1 MLITIFTPAYNR
13 GNLLKRLYKSL
24 CIQELQNFEWVI
36 VDDGSVD
43 DTEVIV
49 EEFKQ
54 ENKIPIYYHKQ
65 QNSGK
70 HIAINKGAE
79 MANGKLFFIV
89 DSDDYLTR
97 TATKTIEEKYKLIA
111 DNDEYAGISGRK
123 GYSETEYI
131 GSKMSYED
139 IHANA
144 LDFRY
149 HYAVQGD
156 MAEVIRTDIIR
167 QYPFPVIE
175 NEKFCTEGILWYRV
189 ALKYRFLWFKDIIYV
204 AEYLEGGLSNSIV
217 RIRKQSPNY
226 SILFYSSLAKM
237 PIPFK
242 EKVKASI
249 NFWRFAKHSNK
260 KFTEKL
266 KMTNIL
272 LSVITL
278 PLGYLFAIK
287 DNE

>member
-1 MLITIFTPAYNR
+1 MFLTIFTPAYNR
-13 GNLLKRLYKSL
+13 GNLLKRLYESL
-24 CIQELQNFEWVI
+24 CNQELQNFEWVI

-43 DTEVIV
+43 DTESVV

-89 DSDDYLTR
+89 DSDDYLTKN
-97 TATKTIEEKYKLIA
+97 ATEIIAGKYQLIEN
-111 DNDEYAGISGRK
+111 NDEYAGISGRK
-123 GYSETEYI
+123 GYSETQYI
-131 GSKMSYED
+131 GSQIDYDD

-149 HYAVQGD
+149 RHGMQGD
-156 MAEVIRTDIIR
+156 MAEIIRTDIIR

-175 NEKFCTEGILWYRV
+175 NEKFCTEGILWYSV
-189 ALKYRFLWFKDIIYV
+189 ALKYKFLWFKDIIYI
-204 AEYLEGGLSNSIV
+204 AEYLEGGLTDSIV

-237 PIPFK
+237 PVPFK
-242 EKVKASI
+242 EKFKATI
-249 NFWRFAKHSNK
+249 NFWRFAKYSDK

-266 KMTNIL
+266 KMTNIY

-278 PLGYLFAIK
+278 PIGYLFAIK
-287 DNE
+287 DK